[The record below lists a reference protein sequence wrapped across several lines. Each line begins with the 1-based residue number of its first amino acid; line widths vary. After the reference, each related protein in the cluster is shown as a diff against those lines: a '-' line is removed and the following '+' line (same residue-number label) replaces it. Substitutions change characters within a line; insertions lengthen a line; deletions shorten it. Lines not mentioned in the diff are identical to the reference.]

1 MTLPRDVWSLFD
13 VSFAA
18 DGRGLEGY
26 LATMLDRC
34 ASWFDAAGASIFLAE
49 ENGHGF
55 VLAAKSGSNSR
66 VPSDARILPGRGIA
80 GVAIER
86 GEPMLVLDPEDHP
99 FLKDH
104 AWIRH
109 EEIGSS
115 LVLPLVA
122 PETGA
127 VGVMNL
133 SRGNDQPT
141 FLREDLDRAFAV
153 ARHLALAVANAVL
166 IARMHDSQQVAQS
179 LAELLET
186 VIASAGVGLLVVG
199 RDGSILQANPEARS
213 AIGSS
218 PRPDQSWVQ
227 YVERAPSEL
236 AMALREA
243 LDEALDGR
251 RARRRATGPKGE
263 TAWSVVAAPM
273 SNGGATVAIEDVTEH
288 EQMIRE
294 LNRARRL
301 AEIGQMTAAIAH
313 EIRNPLASI
322 RGAAQVVQ
330 TDPSLGAEFGRI
342 IEDESLKLNDLCSE
356 FLDFARPTELN
367 LRHVN
372 LTELVENL
380 VALHRREF
388 EQAGVTLRFEVSPGA
403 HDILADPPKLERVLR
418 NLLLNALQACERGG
432 EVVIRAGFDEF
443 EVADNGVGMNAAA
456 IEKLFTPFFTT
467 KTKGTG
473 LGLATVRK
481 IVDAHGGTISVES
494 AVGKGTTFRV
504 KLNRKP
510 SA

>member
-1 MTLPRDVWSLFD
+1 MTLPRDVWTLFD
-13 VSFAA
+13 ASFMA
-18 DGRGLEGY
+18 DGRGLDGY
-26 LATMLDRC
+26 LSTMLERC
-34 ASWFDAAGASIFLAE
+34 ARWFDADGASIFLAE
-49 ENGHGF
+49 EHGHGF
-55 VLAAKSGSNSR
+55 ILAAKAGSNSR
-66 VPSDARILPGRGIA
+66 VPSDARVVPGRGIA
-80 GVAIER
+80 GVAVDR

-99 FLKDH
+99 ILKDCT
-104 AWIRH
+104 WIRH

-133 SRGNDQPT
+133 SRGIDRPV
-141 FLREDLDRAFAV
+141 FEREDLDRAVAV

-166 IARMHDSQQVAQS
+166 VSRMHEAQQVAQS

-199 RDGSILQANPEARS
+199 RDGSVLQANPEARS
-213 AIGSS
+213 AIGCS
-218 PRPDQSWVQ
+218 PRPEQSWVQ
-227 YVERAPSEL
+227 YVERAPVEL
-236 AMALREA
+236 GSALREA

-251 RARRRATGPKGE
+251 RARRRATAVNGA
-263 TAWSVVAAPM
+263 TAWSIVAAPM

-288 EQMIRE
+288 ERMIRE
-294 LNRARRL
+294 LSRARRL

-330 TDPSLGAEFGRI
+330 ADPSLGAEFGRI

-356 FLDFARPTELN
+356 FLEFAKPAELN

-372 LTELVENL
+372 LAEVVENV

-388 EQAGVTLRFEVSPGA
+388 EKAGVTLKFEVAPGI
-403 HDILADPPKLERVLR
+403 HSILADAPKLERVLH

-432 EVVIRAGFDEF
+432 QVLVRAGFDDF
-443 EVADNGVGMNAAA
+443 EVIDDGAGMSAST
-456 IEKLFTPFFTT
+456 IENLFTPFFTT

-494 AVGKGTTFRV
+494 SVGKGTTFRV
-504 KLNRKP
+504 DLKRKQ
-510 SA
+510 